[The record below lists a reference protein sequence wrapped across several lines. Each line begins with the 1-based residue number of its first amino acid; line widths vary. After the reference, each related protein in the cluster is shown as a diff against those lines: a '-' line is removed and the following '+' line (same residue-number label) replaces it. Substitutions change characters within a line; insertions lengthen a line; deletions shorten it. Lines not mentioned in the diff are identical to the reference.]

1 MGTTSQALLALAIA
15 LVATDARAES
25 CTGVT
30 SSGGRFAKC
39 FDLGNRLSVTAGSE
53 GVGGSLRVRHLVRF
67 DDEPDLVWK
76 LEHVVGETTWG
87 AWNRQLDTAVYRG
100 RFLRHARDGKLVLPA
115 LGAPKK
121 VFLPFDIGAEATV
134 ANVRWRPLQP
144 VEDQLHV
151 DVVDIAGLLDFAR
164 ARSSAR
170 RFAIG
175 PVLRWDIDVDRSMG
189 RIGKVSEH
197 AVSPFTMGMLN
208 FKVESKDGLWLGELR
223 AEAGLEWH
231 TQGSWK
237 KQARAE
243 VNLERIVL
251 AVNDRPIALT
261 AGASYDSITEE
272 AMARVGLRVVILHR
286 NDERVNLNPLREKRV
301 VTPPPK
307 PAPPPAFVPTAPP
320 PPPPAPEPAPEE
332 KPIERVE
339 PPPPPAV
346 PDPSLQLSIALRV

>member
-1 MGTTSQALLALAIA
+1 MGTAPQALVALAIA
-15 LVATDARAES
+15 LLAADAHADT

-53 GVGGSLRVRHLVRF
+53 GVGGSLRVRHLIRF

-121 VFLPFDIGAEATV
+121 IFLPFDIGAEATV

-151 DVVDIAGLLDFAR
+151 EVVNIAGLLDFAR
-164 ARSSAR
+164 ARSSQH

-175 PVLRWDIDVDRSMG
+175 PIVRWDIDVDRSMG

-197 AVSPFTMGMLN
+197 AVSPFTMGLLN
-208 FKVESKDGLWLGELR
+208 FKMESKDGLWLGEVR
-223 AEAGLEWH
+223 AEAGVEWH

-243 VNLERIVL
+243 VNLERIVI
-251 AVNDRPIALT
+251 AINDRPIAIT
-261 AGASYDSITEE
+261 AGASYDTLTEE
-272 AMARVGLRVVILHR
+272 AMARVGLRVVIKHT
-286 NDERVNLNPLREKRV
+286 NHERVNLNPLREKPTAV
-301 VTPPPK
+301 PPPK
-307 PAPPPAFVPTAPP
+307 AAPPGPPVLAPP
-320 PPPPAPEPAPEE
+320 PPPAVDPKPEPAPTL
-332 KPIERVE
+332 ERVE
-339 PPPPPAV
+339 PPPVPA
-346 PDPSLQLSIALRV
+346 PDPSMQLAIALRI